1 MKLFLGIIFIILNL
15 CTFSITTFNFNN
27 QLVVIYKVL
36 NPLVV
41 EVEQT
46 EKMQVVSS
54 EDIFRYS
61 DTVFSKRKVG
71 VIVKAPYNERD
82 LILDK
87 IYGTAKLELENNG
100 NFELV
105 DITDKQK
112 RIGGRGYFISGG
124 KESSTITLPLF
135 NASVQNRYEQRTEI
149 DAVFNEKR
157 EKMIMGTYKGV
168 LKLNVTYGE

>member
-1 MKLFLGIIFIILNL
+1 MILNL
-15 CTFSITTFNFNN
+15 HIFSITTFNFDN

-41 EVEQT
+41 EVDQT
-46 EKMQVVSS
+46 EKMKVTSS
-54 EDIFRYS
+54 RNTFRYS
-61 DTVFSKRKVG
+61 EIVPTRKKIG
-71 VIVKAPYNERD
+71 VTVKAPYNERD

-100 NFELV
+100 SFELV
-105 DITDKQK
+105 EIKDSQK
-112 RIGGRGYFISGG
+112 KIDGRGFFVSGG
-124 KESSTITLPLF
+124 KESSIITLPLF

-149 DAVFNEKR
+149 DAIFNER
-157 EKMIMGTYKGV
+157 GEEMLMGTYKGV